1 MQECNTCAWSRWMA
15 HQWKTQVC
23 ENIHAQ
29 GIVTES
35 SECQSRSLISGTQ
48 SNSVSS
54 TESVDTHVSKMIQQ
68 TKLEHMEQTL
78 TDTTNILESISKRY
92 CNGMMGVPITFV
104 DKLNPE
110 QFRLIGQGQGNLYR
124 LLTPYGLS
132 KQFVDDYYASGQKGS
147 IKENHPVLGYYNVNH
162 KPIIPYMRLVI
173 QKIN

>member
-1 MQECNTCAWSRWMA
+1 MA

-35 SECQSRSLISGTQ
+35 SECQLRSLTSGTQ
-48 SNSVSS
+48 SNS
-54 TESVDTHVSKMIQQ
+54 TF
-68 TKLEHMEQTL
+68 LE
-78 TDTTNILESISKRY
+78 TNICSTSKKEEDTSKENVCTVESLSKRY

-132 KQFVDDYYASGQKGS
+132 KQFVDNYYASGQKGS